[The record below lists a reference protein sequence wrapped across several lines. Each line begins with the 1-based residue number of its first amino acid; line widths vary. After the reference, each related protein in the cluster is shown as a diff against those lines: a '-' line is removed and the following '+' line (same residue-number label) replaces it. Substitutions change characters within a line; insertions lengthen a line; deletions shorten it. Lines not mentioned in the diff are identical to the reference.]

1 MRLPFE
7 LRGGLLIAANTFLV
21 LILAFPVQVMVARY
35 LGPEKQ
41 GLFAFLLSFANLA
54 RVFVSV
60 SLPDVLV
67 TLYSRHKDEELFA
80 GAWWLRQAAA
90 LLLSGLVLG
99 WTALHWSQGHSQE
112 VYKGWLILLAVGA
125 YHLSDH
131 ELFTSW
137 CKSTGRLTLF
147 VAIEFFGTLMGLALR
162 LWIVHRGGTLE
173 QLMWSYVAEQ
183 GARLGFSVL
192 GYVSAGRPRFRPW
205 RARPAQISLLFSQA
219 WPLWLSALLGI
230 AYARIDQI
238 LLGTLL
244 SDPSQLGQYFVANR
258 ILEALSAGAVALF
271 IVYLPILSLRQGSD
285 FEVQMQRH
293 HDLSLLACLF
303 MLVPLWFLLSPIIL
317 KFYGPG
323 YAQAAELSLLSLW
336 LLPVT
341 YLSLCRSAYL
351 LSRGLQRLELL
362 FKMVSLLASLM
373 LNFYAIPRLGAS
385 GAVLTNLAVQWSL
398 LVLPYLF
405 LPSLRPA
412 ARSLGRSLYL
422 PASLARC
429 LKWVSGGGA
438 PASTAC

>member
-21 LILAFPVQVMVARY
+21 LILAFPVQVLVARY

-60 SLPDVLV
+60 SLPDILV
-67 TLYSRHKDEELFA
+67 PLYLRDKDENLFA
-80 GAWWLRQAAA
+80 SAWWLRQTAA
-90 LLLSGLVLG
+90 LLLSGLVAA
-99 WTALHWSQGHSQE
+99 WTWMHWSQGHQLE
-112 VYKGWLILLAVGA
+112 AQLGWLILLAVAA

-131 ELFTSW
+131 ELFSTW

-147 VAIEFFGTLMGLALR
+147 VAIEFFGTMAGLGLR

-173 QLMWSYVAEQ
+173 QLIWSYVAEQ
-183 GARLGFSVL
+183 AARLGL
-192 GYVSAGRPRFRPW
+192 AAIGYVNSGSPRFRPW
-205 RARPAQISLLFSQA
+205 QARPAQIRLLLSQT
-219 WPLWLSALLGI
+219 WPLWLSALLGV
-230 AYARIDQI
+230 ANARLDQI

-244 SDPSQLGQYFVANR
+244 PDPSQLGQYFVANR

-271 IVYLPILSLRQGSD
+271 IVYLPILALRQGSE

-293 HDLSLLACLF
+293 HDLSLLACLL
-303 MLVPLWFLLSPIIL
+303 MLLPLHFLLAPLIL
-317 KFYGPG
+317 TCYGPG

-351 LSRGLQRLELL
+351 LSRRLQRLELS
-362 FKMVSLLASLM
+362 FKAISLLASLL
-373 LNFYAIPRLGAS
+373 LNLYTIPRLGPR

-398 LVLPYLF
+398 LVLPYLL

-412 ARSLGRSLYL
+412 ARAFLSSLYV
-422 PASLARC
+422 PASLRRC
-429 LKWVSGGGA
+429 LDWLGSK
-438 PASTAC
+438 